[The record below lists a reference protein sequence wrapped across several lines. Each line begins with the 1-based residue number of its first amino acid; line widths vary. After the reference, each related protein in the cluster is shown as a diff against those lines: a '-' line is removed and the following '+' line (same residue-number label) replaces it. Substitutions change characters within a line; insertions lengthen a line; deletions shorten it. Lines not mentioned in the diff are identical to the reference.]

1 MPRAFRNASVGRS
14 DRREERV
21 RAIVEYGLVP
31 SGKAWSFVRQPN
43 HAMKYANPQRIHT
56 RSQDPFDALAAAPKQ
71 NMNTIQRSHS
81 ATVS

>member
-21 RAIVEYGLVP
+21 RAIVEYGSVP
-31 SGKAWSFVRQPN
+31 SGQAWGFVRQPN

-56 RSQDPFDALAAAPKQ
+56 QSQDPFDALAAAPNQ
-71 NMNTIQRSHS
+71 NLNAIQRRHS
-81 ATVS
+81 GLVS